1 VDGQVLSYDREVA
14 AAFHEEQ
21 GDPRMAIDSVP
32 SIVYEP
38 RQYVDGKLVVSEKPA
53 NRPKYRSKLC

>member
-1 VDGQVLSYDREVA
+1 MQVHAYDREAA
-14 AAFHEEQ
+14 AAFHAEQ
-21 GDPRMAIDSVP
+21 GDPRMAIDDIP
-32 SIVYEP
+32 AIVYEP